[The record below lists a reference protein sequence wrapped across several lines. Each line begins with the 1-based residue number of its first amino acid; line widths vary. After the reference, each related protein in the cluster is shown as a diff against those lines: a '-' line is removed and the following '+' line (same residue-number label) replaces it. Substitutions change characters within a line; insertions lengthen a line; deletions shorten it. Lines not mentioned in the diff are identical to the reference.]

1 MVPQEVITNCY
12 SCEEGLRPGAQ
23 YTAQEDFFSPPLIR
37 TFPKATATLFGL
49 WGRNKIVKEMS
60 LFTEGR
66 SNTNSVFWVLPPL
79 ELACGKC
86 AQPIQHK
93 RKSNMSDKSKRQN
106 TAQDRANEVP
116 KYDIYRQPWWHMPVS
131 QHLRSTGRHISV
143 NLRPAWCTVLIGQ
156 PGVCPHLKKIKIKN
170 YLLQILEWIFQKNHT
185 WTQEGS

>member
-66 SNTNSVFWVLPPL
+66 SNTNSVF
-79 ELACGKC
+79 
-86 AQPIQHK
+86 
-93 RKSNMSDKSKRQN
+93 
-106 TAQDRANEVP
+106 
-116 KYDIYRQPWWHMPVS
+116 
-131 QHLRSTGRHISV
+131 
-143 NLRPAWCTVLIGQ
+143 
-156 PGVCPHLKKIKIKN
+156 
-170 YLLQILEWIFQKNHT
+170 
-185 WTQEGS
+185 